1 MTLSLLMVISVTNT
15 SVLAYNQLSEADA
28 VKSAA
33 EEYLRTQM
41 NRVYQWDTAN
51 NMEPQTILTAEQAH
65 ADIRSSLEPPLYLS
79 DSEKNFI
86 ENESVDVMESLG
98 RSSITAED
106 MAADLQAMEN
116 FVL

>member
-1 MTLSLLMVISVTNT
+1 MTLSLLMVVSVTNT

-51 NMEPQTILTAEQAH
+51 NMEPKPFSLRNRLMQTLDLLLNRPCILATVKKALLKTKA
-65 ADIRSSLEPPLYLS
+65 
-79 DSEKNFI
+79 
-86 ENESVDVMESLG
+86 
-98 RSSITAED
+98 
-106 MAADLQAMEN
+106 
-116 FVL
+116 

>member
-1 MTLSLLMVISVTNT
+1 MKRRLLAMTLSLLMVVSVTNT

-79 DSEKNFI
+79 DSEKSFI

-98 RSSITAED
+98 RSSITGTF
-106 MAADLQAMEN
+106 LS
-116 FVL
+116 